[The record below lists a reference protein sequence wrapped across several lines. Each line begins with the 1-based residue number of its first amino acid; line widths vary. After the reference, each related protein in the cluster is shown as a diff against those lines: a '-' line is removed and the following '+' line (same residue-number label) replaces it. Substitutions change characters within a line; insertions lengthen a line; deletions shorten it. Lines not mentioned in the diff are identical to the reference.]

1 MSAQKYDAS
10 SIKIL
15 GGIEAVRK
23 RPEMY
28 IGDRGPG
35 GLHHLVYEVLDN
47 SIDEAMAGF
56 CNSISV
62 RIGADGSCAVED
74 NGRGIPVE
82 EHKEA
87 KVSALEVAL
96 CTLHAGGKFD
106 NESYKV
112 AGGLHGVGVSVVN
125 ALSEWLEADVY
136 RDGKHYHFECVRGKR
151 AGPAKE
157 VGPTQKRGTKISF
170 MPDQEI
176 FGDAEFA
183 YDTLVKRIRELAYLN
198 AGLKIAF
205 QDDRANKKESF
216 KFDEGLKAFI
226 RHLNEGKEV
235 LHQDVI
241 YLSKEDAQ
249 AKLTCEVAMQ
259 YNDGYTENVLVFAN
273 NIRNIDGGT
282 HLSGFKTALTRT
294 MNYYAKVNNLLKNGQ
309 VTTGEDLREGLTAA
323 VAVKLA
329 EPHFEAQTK
338 VRLSN
343 PEVGSFV
350 ETTVNEQLGHYLE
363 EHPAETKRILNK
375 AIQAAAAREAA
386 RKARELTRRKG
397 ALSSASLPGKLWD
410 CTSREKLSTE
420 IFIVEGDSA
429 GGSAKAGRDRN
440 IQAIL
445 PLKGKILNVE
455 KARLE
460 KILAHDEI
468 RTMIS
473 ALGTG
478 IGDDEFDAEKCRY
491 GKIILMT
498 DADVD
503 GAHIRT
509 LLLTFFFRQMPQLL
523 NRRAIYIAQPPLY
536 EIRVKGQKKSE
547 YILNEHQMRKRMIG
561 RGLEGTEL
569 IIRDGQGFAGA
580 GTPALSLSN
589 GATNAATNRGAKR
602 AKKTVE
608 TAEPRKVSGEQLAAL
623 VKTLAD
629 VERSVG
635 VLTRRGINFEQ
646 FIKAHYD
653 GRQLPR
659 FLIRTAGA
667 REEVY
672 YDSGEYEARLD
683 ELKGT
688 MDEAAGTTGEVA
700 GTTDEA
706 AGTTDEAAGT
716 TDEAAGTTDEA
727 AGTTDDGEA
736 ATVKERPVLAE
747 ELHEVARINQIN
759 EKLKTDFS
767 LDLNDFL
774 LKAEKTVAG
783 ESLPTK
789 FTLLHGTDSDDVASL
804 ADICPAIRQIGGKG
818 IEIKRFK
825 GLGEMNADQ
834 LWETTMNPESRT
846 LLSVRLDDA
855 GEADRLFSILM
866 GDDVQARR
874 DFILDHALEVQ
885 YLDI

>member
-1 MSAQKYDAS
+1 
-10 SIKIL
+10 
-15 GGIEAVRK
+15 
-23 RPEMY
+23 MY

-56 CNSISV
+56 CDNVSV

-125 ALSEWLEADVY
+125 ALSEWLEAEVY
-136 RDGKHYHFECVRGKR
+136 RDGKHYHFECARGKR
-151 AGPAKE
+151 TGPAKE
-157 VGPTQKRGTKISF
+157 IGLTKKRGTKISF

-183 YDTLVKRIRELAYLN
+183 YDTLLKRIRELAYLN
-198 AGLKIAF
+198 AGLKISF
-205 QDDRANKKESF
+205 HDDRADKKEAF
-216 KFDEGLKAFI
+216 KFDEGIKAFI

-241 YLSKEDAQ
+241 YLAKEDAES
-249 AKLTCEVAMQ
+249 KLTCEVAMQ
-259 YNDGYTENVLVFAN
+259 YNDGYTENVLAFAN

-294 MNYYAKVNNLLKNGQ
+294 MNYYAKANNLLKNGQ
-309 VTTGEDLREGLTAA
+309 VTTGEDLREGLTAV

-338 VRLSN
+338 VRLTN
-343 PEVGSFV
+343 PEVGGFV

-363 EHPAETKRILNK
+363 EHPTEAKRILNK

-410 CTSREKLSTE
+410 CASREKVTTE

-460 KILAHDEI
+460 KMLAHDEI

-478 IGDDEFDAEKCRY
+478 IGVDDFDVQKCRY

-509 LLLTFFFRQMPQLL
+509 LLLTFFFRQMPELL
-523 NRRAIYIAQPPLY
+523 DKRMIYIAQPPLY

-547 YILNEHQMRKRMIG
+547 YVLNENQMRRRMIA

-569 IIRDGQGFAGA
+569 VIRDGHRLAVA
-580 GTPALSLSN
+580 GT
-589 GATNAATNRGAKR
+589 ATDPATNRGAKR

-623 VKTLAD
+623 VKALAD
-629 VERSVG
+629 AERSVG
-635 VLTRRGINFEQ
+635 VLARRGINFEQ
-646 FIKAHYD
+646 FVKAHYD
-653 GRQLPR
+653 GQQLPR
-659 FLIRTAGA
+659 FLIRAQG

-672 YDSGEYEARLD
+672 HDAGQYEARRLAVAASATD
-683 ELKGT
+683 A
-688 MDEAAGTTGEVA
+688 EAEQAVVA
-700 GTTDEA
+700 D
-706 AGTTDEAAGT
+706 
-716 TDEAAGTTDEA
+716 
-727 AGTTDDGEA
+727 
-736 ATVKERPVLAE
+736 

-759 EKLKTDFS
+759 EKLKTEFA
-767 LDLNDFL
+767 LDLSDFL
-774 LKAEKTVAG
+774 LKAEKSVSG

-789 FTLLHGTDSDDVASL
+789 FALLHGPDSYDVASL

-825 GLGEMNADQ
+825 GLGEMNAEQ
-834 LWETTMNPESRT
+834 LWETTMNPGTRT

-866 GDDVQARR
+866 GDDVQERR
-874 DFILDHALEVQ
+874 DFIRDHALEVQ